1 MMSPTFPTRVRFRLA
16 LMLFITVAINYLDR
30 SNLSV
35 AATDLSRDL
44 DLGPVKLGVIF
55 SGFGW
60 AYVISQIPG
69 GWLVDRVD
77 MRILYAV
84 ICTLWSLATL
94 AQGFASTFL
103 VLLGFRLLLGLFEA
117 PTFPICNKLATR
129 WFPEG
134 ERAGAIGFYTSGQ
147 YIGLAFLTPLLAFSQ
162 KAFGWRSI
170 FFVTGTIGLLWAA
183 LWYLIYRDP
192 SSSRSLSEAER
203 AHIRDGGGFAEDD
216 ASARRSLRFDW
227 PDFRFVLGQRKLWGL
242 YLGQFTVN
250 ALPWFFL
257 TWFPTYLVTTR
268 HINLMQAGIYA
279 SLPFLAAFL
288 GVISGGLLSDY
299 MVRRGLPVSLA
310 RKGPIIA
317 GMILS
322 GAIACANY
330 IEDPRW
336 MVFFMAVAFFG
347 NGFASITWVLVSL
360 VAPVRLLG
368 LTGGVFNF
376 IGNLSSIIVPLAVG
390 FLVKYSGFPAALAL
404 VAAIAVGGAGAYI
417 VLVGRIERIP
427 DPAAAD

>member
-1 MMSPTFPTRVRFRLA
+1 
-16 LMLFITVAINYLDR
+16 MLFVTVAINYLDR

-35 AATDLSRDL
+35 AATELSRDL
-44 DLGPVKLGVIF
+44 NLGPVKLGIIF

-77 MRILYAV
+77 LRILYAL

-129 WFPEG
+129 WFPEQ

-147 YIGLAFLTPLLAFSQ
+147 YIGLAFLTPVLAYSQ

-170 FFVTGTIGLLWAA
+170 FFITGFIGLVWAA

-192 SSSRSLSEAER
+192 GHSRRLGEAEREHIRKGGGYAEGNASSRS
-203 AHIRDGGGFAEDD
+203 
-216 ASARRSLRFDW
+216 SLRFDW
-227 PDFRFVLGQRKLWGL
+227 SDLAFVLGQRKLWGL

-268 HINLMQAGIYA
+268 HINLMQAGFYA

-288 GVISGGLLSDY
+288 GVISGGLLSDSL
-299 MVRRGLPVSLA
+299 VRRGFSASLA

-317 GMILS
+317 GMVLS
-322 GAIACANY
+322 GAIVFANY
-330 IEDPRW
+330 IDDPKW

-360 VAPVRLLG
+360 VAPTRLLG

-376 IGNLSSIIVPLAVG
+376 IGNLSSIVVPLAVG
-390 FLVKYSGFPAALAL
+390 FLVKYSGFPAALGL
-404 VAAIAVGGAGAYI
+404 VGAIALGGALSY
-417 VLVGRIERIP
+417 VTLVGKIERIP
-427 DPAAAD
+427 YSAVP